1 MNDDELLHQSER
13 FRVVRRHRQMSDGR
27 EFSRQVILHPGAV
40 AVVAV
45 VDDEHVCLIR
55 NYRVAVERELIEV
68 PAGTLEMGEPPAT
81 TARRE
86 LEEETGYIAGRLEPL
101 VELLMSPGIL
111 NERIHV
117 FVAYDL
123 RPGPAQRE
131 ETEEIQN
138 YIVRLEDALAMIER
152 GEIQDAKTIAALLL
166 YDRRRATNQR
176 S

>member
-1 MNDDELLHQSER
+1 
-13 FRVVRRHRQMSDGR
+13 
-27 EFSRQVILHPGAV
+27 
-40 AVVAV
+40 
-45 VDDEHVCLIR
+45 
-55 NYRVAVERELIEV
+55 
-68 PAGTLEMGEPPAT
+68 MGEPPAT